1 MGLGRSYVRASDSAQ
16 LTYNDWCQ
24 GLREGRNYASDG
36 YSHLMEFSIN
46 GLAMGERGGELR
58 LGDGGGRVKVAL
70 KAAAMLGTVP
80 DEIIA
85 ATPFSEKPYW

>member
-36 YSHLMEFSIN
+36 YV
-46 GLAMGERGGELR
+46 LAPDFY
-58 LGDGGGRVKVAL
+58 LGIGPL
-70 KAAAMLGTVP
+70 
-80 DEIIA
+80 
-85 ATPFSEKPYW
+85 